1 MSPTPCKN
9 QLLKVYSSTHC
20 FILHSNDIDLLSG
33 TAVPFEEDDKDT
45 SIWFLDHNYHEQMFS
60 MFKKI
65 NGKIVAP
72 SHPSLHALCC
82 GRILAFCLVDYLKVS
97 IWLLAVFDDIFEA
110 DKLVNESDLCVP
122 FSCPKP

>member
-1 MSPTPCKN
+1 MQKSFVKGVFFDS
-9 QLLKVYSSTHC
+9 LLHIVNLVSA
-20 FILHSNDIDLLSG
+20 

-82 GRILAFCLVDYLKVS
+82 GIMLAS
-97 IWLLAVFDDIFEA
+97 AQ
-110 DKLVNESDLCVP
+110 
-122 FSCPKP
+122 